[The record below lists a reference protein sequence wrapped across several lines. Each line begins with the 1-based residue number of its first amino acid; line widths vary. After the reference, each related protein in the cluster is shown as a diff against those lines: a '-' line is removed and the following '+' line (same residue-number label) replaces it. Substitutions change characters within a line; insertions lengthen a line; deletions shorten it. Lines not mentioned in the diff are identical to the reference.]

1 LPLAIETIHLTKIY
15 LPNILALND
24 LSLGIKEGTIF
35 GLLGPNGAGK
45 TTTIRLLTTLIS
57 PTTGQAVVNGF
68 RLDSEQ
74 IKVRRTVGVQTD
86 SPNLYLRLSAKQN
99 LLFSAK
105 MYGLTHE
112 EAVKRIKELTRQF
125 KLEDRLENA
134 VGSYSRGMKQ
144 KLGIIK
150 AIIHEPSILFLD
162 EPTASLDPIAQR
174 EVRTMIIQL
183 AKEYNKTIIMA
194 SHNLPEVEKITDQI
208 GVISSGRLIAL
219 GSPIEL
225 RSMLGQEDKLVIQS
239 SIDLSPFKEVLTVLN
254 GVKNVLL
261 TPDSSKIILELN
273 DYYENTPSIVEEL
286 VKHNVPILS
295 VMQQKESLESIYAEI
310 MSINGEKNNAV

>member
-1 LPLAIETIHLTKIY
+1 MPLAIETIHLTKIY